1 MQKWIRCARFI
12 GCQSDFSH
20 WIAGHGNGIPYY
32 TIYYTIYERMCTK
45 EIFHLQIV
53 SHKSDKLGGNCYAFL
68 PSPLRLPCRHPH
80 PTLARHW
87 LEPISFRCPNVFY
100 SPRNLAALSFTLT
113 SQQEVRPHPQPISQ
127 AVKTKS
133 SGNWHMLTCGSS
145 QVLCLHGWECVYVW
159 VCFPFG
165 AIRGLN

>member
-1 MQKWIRCARFI
+1 MNSMRALHWLPKWFFTLDSRTWKWYTTLYHIL
-12 GCQSDFSH
+12 
-20 WIAGHGNGIPYY
+20 YY
-32 TIYYTIYERMCTK
+32 IWK
-45 EIFHLQIV
+45 NVQIV
-53 SHKSDKLGGNCYAFL
+53 SHKSGKLGGNCYAFL

-145 QVLCLHGWECVYVW
+145 QVLCLHGWECVYEWVW